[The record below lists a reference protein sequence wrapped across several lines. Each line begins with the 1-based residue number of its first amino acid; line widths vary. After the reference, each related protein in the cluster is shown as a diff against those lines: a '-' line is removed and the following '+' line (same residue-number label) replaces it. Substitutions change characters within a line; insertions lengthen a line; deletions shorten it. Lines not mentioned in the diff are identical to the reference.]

1 MSFYRHSQS
10 GSQYQNHPGP
20 DQPGHFL
27 VTKPL
32 RFLHPSVMSNM
43 LHSPRICIHASFA
56 VVPLLLPSCG
66 IIMRWL
72 VRKAYRKS
80 QLTLRFLFCLLLG
93 SNDVVILLTL
103 FQVFPARV
111 FQAIRPL
118 PLMLEVANLSE
129 HCLLLCLSR
138 RLMYRPLIMS
148 GGRCSD
154 RDDPS
159 LMLHNYY

>member
-27 VTKPL
+27 MTKPL

-93 SNDVVILLTL
+93 SNNVVILLTL

-118 PLMLEVANLSE
+118 PLMLEAFYYGPVDCPHFYCSAVDCS
-129 HCLLLCLSR
+129 CI
-138 RLMYRPLIMS
+138 YRS
-148 GGRCSD
+148 AVNCS
-154 RDDPS
+154 
-159 LMLHNYY
+159 HFY